1 MSKPTNYTPIDAVKV
16 LRKELEKL
24 FEGKTFS
31 GQGGNKQLNFFEFE
45 FPDDNGNDEDVDTL
59 AAAAPFVLVK
69 AAGWSTDIEEPEMI
83 DMSMVICTYQ
93 TPARGK
99 EEIEKLKKAP
109 ALLDL
114 YNIMQDI
121 SQHFKVYNVFGDYF
135 NVLMP
140 ITCVIQQDDTKPYY
154 FSTVQMDVTGPS
166 MSRENNPEVE
176 ALT

>member
-31 GQGGNKQLNFFEFE
+31 GQGGNKQLKFFEFE

-69 AAGWSTDIEEPEMI
+69 AAGWSTDMEEPEMI

-93 TPARGK
+93 TPARSK
-99 EEIEKLKKAP
+99 EEIEKLQKAP

-114 YNIMQDI
+114 YNIM
-121 SQHFKVYNVFGDYF
+121 
-135 NVLMP
+135 
-140 ITCVIQQDDTKPYY
+140 
-154 FSTVQMDVTGPS
+154 
-166 MSRENNPEVE
+166 
-176 ALT
+176 

>member
-1 MSKPTNYTPIDAVKV
+1 M
-16 LRKELEKL
+16 
-24 FEGKTFS
+24 
-31 GQGGNKQLNFFEFE
+31 
-45 FPDDNGNDEDVDTL
+45 DTL

-69 AAGWSTDIEEPEMI
+69 AAGWSTDIEEPVMI

-93 TPARGK
+93 TPARSK

-121 SQHFKVYNVFGDYF
+121 SQHFKVHNVFGEYF

-154 FSTVQMDVTGPS
+154 FSTVQMDITGPS

>member
-31 GQGGNKQLNFFEFE
+31 GQGGNKQLKFFEFE

-93 TPARGK
+93 TLSL
-99 EEIEKLKKAP
+99 IH
-109 ALLDL
+109 
-114 YNIMQDI
+114 I
-121 SQHFKVYNVFGDYF
+121 
-135 NVLMP
+135 
-140 ITCVIQQDDTKPYY
+140 
-154 FSTVQMDVTGPS
+154 
-166 MSRENNPEVE
+166 
-176 ALT
+176 